1 MAKKDLYDLST
12 QNVPNFLK
20 EPEQEWFKDIDDVLA
35 IMIRKIMEERG
46 LGITEWLR
54 GTNFYYDHVLPDMG
68 RGKKS
73 SDKSNLKDALN
84 KDRLS
89 FNTFTKALF
98 IIACASEDDIS
109 VEFMVRL
116 RNETD
121 PKDSTEHSVILPSIN
136 KPRRRRP
143 TKKK

>member
-1 MAKKDLYDLST
+1 MAKKDLYDQVT
-12 QNVPNFLK
+12 QTVPNFLK
-20 EPEQEWFKDIDDVLA
+20 APEQEWFKDIDDVLA
-35 IMIRKIMEERG
+35 IMVRKIMEERG
-46 LGITEWLR
+46 LGVAEWLR
-54 GTNFYYDHVLPDMG
+54 GINFYYDHVLPDMG

-89 FNTFTKALF
+89 FNSFTKVLS
-98 IIACASEDDIS
+98 IIACAIEDDVS
-109 VEFMVRL
+109 LEFIVKVK
-116 RNETD
+116 NNSNPEDT
-121 PKDSTEHSVILPSIN
+121 TQHSVVLPSVN